1 MYTLL
6 MRLAGPMQSWGT
18 RSRFDE
24 RDTDNE
30 PSKSGVL
37 GLVCAAL
44 GVDRD
49 DWVGL
54 EPLTHLAMG
63 VRVDEPGVLR
73 MDYHTAQDVI
83 AADSSKT
90 HRTTVSR
97 RYYLSDAVFVVGL
110 SGADRGLLERIH
122 TALKNPHWPLS
133 LGRKAFVPSQTVF
146 LEPPEIV
153 YDGVLA
159 PHGLRDADL
168 ETALQ
173 AYPFIGRNLP
183 KEGAVR
189 LVMPST
195 GATGSLRFDQPVGS
209 FAERRFSA
217 RHVVTRMTNLQLG
230 GA

>member
-1 MYTLL
+1 MPTLL
-6 MRLAGPMQSWGT
+6 MRLSGPMQSWGT

-24 RDTDNE
+24 RDTDLE

-44 GVDRD
+44 GVDRE

-54 EPLTHLAMG
+54 EPLTYLAMG

-97 RYYLSDAVFVVGL
+97 RYYLSDAVFLVGL
-110 SGADRGLLERIH
+110 SGADRGFLEKIH
-122 TALKNPHWPLS
+122 AALKNPHWPLS
-133 LGRKAFVPSQTVF
+133 LGRKAFVPSRTVF
-146 LEPPEIV
+146 LEPPETV
-153 YDGVLA
+153 YDGLLA
-159 PHGLRDADL
+159 PHGLQDVDL
-168 ETALQ
+168 EAALG
-173 AYPFIGRNLP
+173 AYPFTGRNLP
-183 KEGAVR
+183 SEGIVR
-189 LVMPST
+189 LVLPSN
-195 GATGSLRFDQPVGS
+195 GVTGSMRFDQPVGS

-217 RHVVTRMTNLQLG
+217 RHVVTHTTNLPIG